1 MKAKERHLIYELIA
15 IGLAGLFGAMVV
27 PTLLSERDSLAV
39 LCGAILMLGWL
50 GWVAY
55 YLYRANKGGR

>member
-1 MKAKERHLIYELIA
+1 
-15 IGLAGLFGAMVV
+15 MVV